1 MEQLM
6 NYNDNTNQNNG
17 EGGAEF
23 VFLLIVIAAVYYFFS
38 DSEQQEK
45 PEYILA
51 AESRI
56 EQLNENLDYYGSLR
70 GKAAS
75 RCENFA
81 TELHNKGHFN
91 VYHSTFHG
99 TNSLWDLNKHNST
112 TKLTPLRNCSV
123 KQINLDSKGRA
134 DNLVMLC
141 DTGSG
146 GWTTNRVLASCAI
159 DDEFNVSKI
168 NVYSGKSFH
177 IMEGTGTGGP
187 GNFAG
192 KLVSGK
198 VKFEI
203 YKKQYIDYVNESF
216 LKGLNNRK
224 SMDELVSEVKSK
236 ISKAEWNLEFLA
248 KNG

>member
-1 MEQLM
+1 M

-38 DSEQQEK
+38 DNEPEEK
-45 PEYILA
+45 PDYIIA

-56 EQLNENLDYYGSLR
+56 EQLNDTLDYYDSLR
-70 GKAAS
+70 WRAS
-75 RCENFA
+75 IKCEDFA

-99 TNSLWDLNKHNST
+99 TNSLWDLNKHSAAN
-112 TKLTPLRNCSV
+112 KLTPLRSCSV
-123 KQINLDSKGRA
+123 KQVNFDQKGTA

-141 DTGSG
+141 ETGGG

-159 DDEFNVSKI
+159 DEDFNVSKI

-192 KLVSGK
+192 KLVSGR
-198 VKFEI
+198 VKFEV
-203 YKKQYIDYVNESF
+203 YNNKYIDYVKDSF
-216 LKGLNNRK
+216 MKGLNNRK

>member
-1 MEQLM
+1 M
-6 NYNDNTNQNNG
+6 NNNENQKNN
-17 EGGAEF
+17 EGAAEF
-23 VFLLIVIAAVYYFFS
+23 VLLIIVIAAVYYFFS
-38 DSEQQEK
+38 NSEPEEK
-45 PEYILA
+45 PEFILA

-56 EQLNENLDYYGSLR
+56 EKLNNTLDYYVSLQR
-70 GKAAS
+70 NAS
-75 RCENFA
+75 SNCEKFA
-81 TELHNKGHFN
+81 TELHNEGHFN

-99 TNSLWDLNKHNST
+99 TNSLWDLNNNNSSK
-112 TKLTPLRNCSV
+112 KLTPLRRCSV
-123 KQINLDSKGRA
+123 EQVNFDQQGTA
-134 DNLVMLC
+134 NNLVMLC
-141 DTGSG
+141 ETGGG
-146 GWTTNRVLASCAI
+146 GWTTNRVLASCSI

-203 YKKQYIDYVNESF
+203 KNKQYINYVNNSF

-224 SMDELVSEVKSK
+224 SMGELVSEVKNK
-236 ISKAEWNLEFLA
+236 ISKAEWDLEFLV
-248 KNG
+248 KHG

>member
-1 MEQLM
+1 M

-38 DSEQQEK
+38 ESEPEEK

-51 AESRI
+51 AETRI
-56 EQLNENLDYYGSLR
+56 NQLNKTLDYYGSLR
-70 GKAAS
+70 S
-75 RCENFA
+75 RATNNCQNFA

-99 TNSLWDLNKHNST
+99 TNSLWDLNKHTASN
-112 TKLTPLRNCSV
+112 KLTPLRSCSV
-123 KQINLDSKGRA
+123 KQVNFDQKGTA
-134 DNLVMLC
+134 NNLVMLC
-141 DTGSG
+141 ETGGG

-203 YKKQYIDYVNESF
+203 YKNKYIDYVNDSF

-224 SMDELVSEVKSK
+224 SMDELVSDTKSK